1 MGEVTGVGEEL
12 DGFGTVVEGRP
23 DPGVRVAGAPSGKR
37 RGVRELVRPP
47 RLREGDR
54 VRLVAPCSPVPAA
67 QLDAATEVLRGWGL
81 EVGHA
86 PHVRDRHPRLPY
98 LAGEDVTRAADL
110 QEAWCDPDV
119 DAVFCVRGG
128 DGAHRTLDL
137 LDFDAMR
144 RAAPKALVGFSDITA
159 LHEAFAVELGVAT
172 VHGPVVGTKYFV
184 GDAVAQDELRTTLF
198 RPEHRT
204 VLTSPGAHPLVPG
217 RARGVTFGGNLSLL
231 NDGLATPHSRL
242 SASGGILVLED
253 VGEDVARLDRM
264 LTHLLRTGW
273 MDGVAGVALG
283 TWTDCPPD
291 PAVIADLMRER
302 LEPLGVPVLWGL
314 EFGHCA
320 AQLTVPL
327 GVPAV
332 LDTGTGSLE
341 LDVPGL
347 A

>member
-1 MGEVTGVGEEL
+1 MTE
-12 DGFGTVVEGRP
+12 
-23 DPGVRVAGAPSGKR
+23 VAGAAVRAPDG

-54 VRLVAPCSPVPAA
+54 VRLVAPCSPVPEGRLEEAA
-67 QLDAATEVLRGWGL
+67 EVLRGWGL
-81 EVGHA
+81 RVELA

-98 LAGEDVTRAADL
+98 LAGEDATRAADL

-119 DAVFCVRGG
+119 AAVLCVRGG

-137 LDFDAMR
+137 VDFGAMR
-144 RAAPKALVGFSDITA
+144 RAEPKVLVGFSDITA
-159 LHEAFAVELGVAT
+159 LHEAFAVELGVGT
-172 VHGPVVGTKYFV
+172 VHGPVVGTRYFV
-184 GDAVAQDELRTTLF
+184 GDGTAQEELRTTLF
-198 RPEHRT
+198 HPERRT
-204 VLTSPGAHPLVPG
+204 LLTSPGAYALVPG
-217 RARGVTFGGNLSLL
+217 RAEGVTFGGNLSLL

-242 SASGGILVLED
+242 SGAGGVLLLED

-273 MDGVAGVALG
+273 LEGVAGVALG
-283 TWTDCPPD
+283 TWTDCPPG
-291 PAVIADLMRER
+291 PGVVAELMRDR

-320 AQLTVPL
+320 AQLTLPL

-332 LDTGTGSLE
+332 LDADGGTLE
-341 LDVPGL
+341 LAVPGL

>member
-1 MGEVTGVGEEL
+1 MTEVRGAREAVA
-12 DGFGTVVEGRP
+12 RA
-23 DPGVRVAGAPSGKR
+23 VRSA

-67 QLDAATEVLRGWGL
+67 RLAAAAEVLGEWGL
-81 EVGHA
+81 RVEFA
-86 PHVRDRHPRLPY
+86 PHVRERHPRLPY
-98 LAGEDVTRAADL
+98 LAGPDATRAADL

-119 DAVFCVRGG
+119 AAVFCVRGG

-144 RAAPKALVGFSDITA
+144 RARPKALVGFSDITA

-172 VHGPVVGTKYFV
+172 VHGPVVGTRYFV
-184 GDAVAQDELRTTLF
+184 GDQVAQHELRTTLF
-198 RPEHRT
+198 APEQRT
-204 VLTSPGAHPLVPG
+204 VLTSPGAHALAPG

-242 SASGGILVLED
+242 SADGGILLLED
-253 VGEDVARLDRM
+253 VGEDVARIDRM

-273 MDGVAGVALG
+273 LDGIAGVALG

-291 PAVIADLMRER
+291 LGVIADLMRDR
-302 LEPLGVPVLWGL
+302 LAPLGVPVLWGL

-327 GVPAV
+327 GVPAQ
-332 LDTGTGSLE
+332 LDAEGGSLE
-341 LDVPGL
+341 LAVPGL
-347 A
+347 E

>member
-1 MGEVTGVGEEL
+1 MTEVADAAVRAP
-12 DGFGTVVEGRP
+12 RP
-23 DPGVRVAGAPSGKR
+23 
-37 RGVRELVRPP
+37 RGVPELVRPP
-47 RLREGDR
+47 RLRKGDR
-54 VRLVAPCSPVPAA
+54 VRLVAPCSPVPAE
-67 QLDAATEVLRGWGL
+67 QLDAAVEALRGWGL
-81 EVGHA
+81 EVEPA
-86 PHVRDRHPRLPY
+86 PHVRERHPRLPY
-98 LAGEDVTRAADL
+98 LAGADATRAADL
-110 QEAWCDPDV
+110 QAAWCDPNV

-144 RAAPKALVGFSDITA
+144 GAGPKALIGFSDVTA
-159 LHEAFAVELGVAT
+159 VHEAFAVELGVAT
-172 VHGPVVGTKYFV
+172 VHGPVVGTRYFV
-184 GDAVAQDELRTTLF
+184 GDAAAQEELRTTLF
-198 RPEHRT
+198 HPERR
-204 VLTSPGAHPLVPG
+204 VLLTSPGAHALVPG
-217 RARGVTFGGNLSLL
+217 RAEGVTFGGNLSLL

-242 SASGGILVLED
+242 SASGGILLLED
-253 VGEDVARLDRM
+253 IGEDVARLDRM

-291 PAVIADLMRER
+291 PGMIAALMRDR

-327 GVPAV
+327 GVPAL
-332 LDTGTGSLE
+332 LDADDGSLE
-341 LDVPGL
+341 LAVPGL

>member
-1 MGEVTGVGEEL
+1 MEERSGT
-12 DGFGTVVEGRP
+12 DPRVPGTRFG
-23 DPGVRVAGAPSGKR
+23 DP
-37 RGVRELVRPP
+37 RGVRALVRPP
-47 RLREGDR
+47 RLREGGR

-67 QLDAATEVLRGWGL
+67 QLDAAAEVLRGWGL
-81 EVGHA
+81 EVGLA

-98 LAGEDVTRAADL
+98 LAGEDATRAADL

-144 RAAPKALVGFSDITA
+144 RAAPKALIGFSDITA

-184 GDAVAQDELRTTLF
+184 GDAAAQRELHTTLF
-198 RPEHRT
+198 HPEHRT
-204 VLTSPGAHPLVPG
+204 VLTSPGAHALVPG
-217 RARGVTFGGNLSLL
+217 RGRGVTFGGNLSLL

-242 SASGGILVLED
+242 SASGGILILED

-264 LTHLLRTGW
+264 LTHLVRTGW

-291 PAVIADLMRER
+291 PGVIADLMRDR
-302 LEPLGVPVLWGL
+302 LAPLGVPVLWGL

-320 AQLTVPL
+320 AQLTIPL

-332 LDTGTGSLE
+332 LDTEGASLE
-341 LDVPGL
+341 LAVPGL

>member
-1 MGEVTGVGEEL
+1 MTEVRNGRDSVPEHAAGTGR
-12 DGFGTVVEGRP
+12 GRKGQP
-23 DPGVRVAGAPSGKR
+23 NPRAAR
-37 RGVRELVRPP
+37 ALTRPP
-47 RLREGDR
+47 RLRRGDR
-54 VRLVAPCSPVPAA
+54 VRLVAPCSPVPEAR
-67 QLDAATEVLRGWGL
+67 LDAAVEVLKSWGL
-81 EVGHA
+81 EVELA
-86 PHVRDRHPRLPY
+86 PHLRDRHPLLPY
-98 LAGEDVTRAADL
+98 LAGDDRSRAADL

-119 DAVFCVRGG
+119 RAVFCARGG
-128 DGAHRTLDL
+128 DGAHRMLDL

-144 RAAPKALVGFSDITA
+144 RAEPKALIGFSDITA
-159 LHEAFAVELGVAT
+159 LHEAFAVELGLAT
-172 VHGPVVGTKYFV
+172 VHGPVVGTRFFV
-184 GDAVAQDELRTTLF
+184 GDPVAQRELHTTLF
-198 RPEHRT
+198 TPEQRT
-204 VLTSPGAHPLVPG
+204 VLTSPGAHALVPG
-217 RARGVTFGGNLSLL
+217 RAEGVVLGGNLSLL

-242 SASGGILVLED
+242 SAAGGILVLED
-253 VGEDVARLDRM
+253 INEDAARIDRM

-273 MDGVAGVALG
+273 LDGMAGVVLG

-291 PAVIADLMRER
+291 LGVIAELMRDR

-332 LDTGTGSLE
+332 LDTEGGCLE

>member
-1 MGEVTGVGEEL
+1 MVEATTGATTGVA
-12 DGFGTVVEGRP
+12 DAVVRAP
-23 DPGVRVAGAPSGKR
+23 DA
-37 RGVRELVRPP
+37 RGVRELLRPP

-54 VRLVAPCSPVPAA
+54 VRLVAPCSPVPRERLESAA
-67 QLDAATEVLRGWGL
+67 GTLRGWGL
-81 EVGHA
+81 EVEQA
-86 PHVRDRHPRLPY
+86 PHVHERHPRLPY
-98 LAGEDVTRAADL
+98 LAGLDETRALDL
-110 QEAWCDPDV
+110 QEAWCDPSV

-137 LDFDAMR
+137 VDFDAMR
-144 RAAPKALVGFSDITA
+144 RVEPKALIGFSDITA

-172 VHGPVVGTKYFV
+172 VHGPVVGTRYFV
-184 GDAVAQDELRTTLF
+184 GDATAQKELYTTLF
-198 RPEHRT
+198 HPQRR
-204 VLTSPGAHPLVPG
+204 VLLTSPGAHALVPG
-217 RARGVTFGGNLSLL
+217 QAEGVTFGGNLSLL

-242 SASGGILVLED
+242 SASGGILLLED
-253 VGEDVARLDRM
+253 VNEDVARLDRM

-291 PAVIADLMRER
+291 LGVIAELMCDR

-320 AQLTVPL
+320 AQLTIPL
-327 GVPAV
+327 GVPAL
-332 LDTGTGSLE
+332 LDADGGTLE
-341 LDVPGL
+341 LAVPGL